1 MPGFHSPSYKFS
13 HLLSILSEIPQGS
26 ILGPLLF
33 LIYVNDIPDYVSNSL
48 LYLLADDAKY
58 LKAITDLADSIQLQS
73 DIISLCRWG
82 EQWSLLFNPTKIIQI
97 SFKSNLQTSYTIGTS
112 SITKVES
119 HNDLYYTIIK
129 SNLGCPLQSNQ
140 CKSLQYFEIVKKVLV
155 LNGGH
160 WEEYSEMPTARCQAT
175 AVGYHSKLIVIGGT
189 VLAEHE
195 SKRKVMPSSTIEVLD
210 TANGSWHICTNLPSP
225 YCQMKAVVADDKLYL
240 LGGFDVDFHPSSQV
254 IAASLDTISNY
265 KINWQFLP
273 NTPWHYSSAAV
284 LHDKF
289 LLAVGG
295 RKSSNKTS
303 QTREVCILNPST
315 GLWES
320 ISKLP
325 GERSLPAVVGI
336 MIK

>member
-1 MPGFHSPSYKFS
+1 MVAWKEVASLPLGCTAQIAV
-13 HLLSILSEIPQGS
+13 LLQGN
-26 ILGPLLF
+26 
-33 LIYVNDIPDYVSNSL
+33 IYVGGGSEESVDVRCLQDYQNCCKLNVYSL
-48 LYLLADDAKY
+48 
-58 LKAITDLADSIQLQS
+58 TTN
-73 DIISLCRWG
+73 
-82 EQWSLLFNPTKIIQI
+82 QWSYPITTPYSWFAMTVLNNKLMIAGGRATK
-97 SFKSNLQTSYTIGTS
+97 
-112 SITKVES
+112 
-119 HNDLYYTIIK
+119 D
-129 SNLGCPLQSNQ
+129 
-140 CKSLQYFEIVKKVLV
+140 FEIVKKVLV

-175 AVGYHSKLIVIGGT
+175 AVGYQSKLIVIGGT
-189 VLAEHE
+189 ALVEHE

-225 YCQMKAVVADDKLYL
+225 HCQMKAIVADDKLYL
-240 LGGFDVDFHPSSQV
+240 LGGFDVNFHPSSQV
-254 IAASLDTISNY
+254 LAASLDTISNY

-284 LHDKF
+284 LNDKF

-336 MIK
+336 DDKVIVIGGTNANRKYSRSVWVGHFT